1 MSLGIAAQSRL
12 RKSSSI
18 SMPIDYTTPEPE
30 RSVLLTIDVQQD
42 FTAPGAVAE
51 IAGTQDRLP
60 VMRRMLDAYR
70 RQHLPII
77 HVLRLY
83 LPDGSNADLCRRA
96 AIENGKSVVLPDS
109 AGAELAEPLKPGS
122 GTRVDATLLLENK
135 LQLLAD
141 NEWAMYKPRWD
152 AFYGTPLESHLRSLG
167 VDTVVVV
174 GCNFPN
180 CPRATVYG
188 ASARDFR
195 VVLIADAVSGVYDQG
210 LRELNGIG
218 VRTPSA
224 DEYLG
229 VFHK

>member
-1 MSLGIAAQSRL
+1 MST
-12 RKSSSI
+12 
-18 SMPIDYTTPEPE
+18 DYTTPVPE
-30 RSVLLTIDVQQD
+30 RSVLLTIDVQHD
-42 FTAPGAVAE
+42 FTEPDAPAE
-51 IAGTQDRLP
+51 IAGTHDRLP
-60 VMRRMLDAYR
+60 VMRRVLDAYR

-83 LPDGSNADLCRRA
+83 LPDGTNADLCRRA
-96 AIENGKSVVLPDS
+96 AIENGNAVVLPGS
-109 AGAELAEPLKPGS
+109 AGAELVEALKPTPD
-122 GTRVDATLLLENK
+122 TRVDATLLLANQ

-141 NEWAMYKPRWD
+141 YEWAMYKPRWD

-167 VDTVVVV
+167 VNTIVVV

-195 VVLIADAVSGVYDQG
+195 VALIADAVSGVYDQG

-218 VRTPSA
+218 VSTPSA
-224 DEYLG
+224 DEYLSLLN
-229 VFHK
+229 K

>member
-1 MSLGIAAQSRL
+1 
-12 RKSSSI
+12 
-18 SMPIDYTTPEPE
+18 MPIDYTTPVPE

-51 IAGTQDRLP
+51 IAGTHDRLP

-70 RQHLPII
+70 RQRLPIV

-83 LPDGSNADLCRRA
+83 LRDGTNADLCRRA
-96 AIENGKSVVLPDS
+96 AIENGNAVVLPGS
-109 AGAELAEPLKPGS
+109 AGAELAEPLKPAS
-122 GTRVDATLLLENK
+122 DAHVDATLLLANQ

-141 NEWAMYKPRWD
+141 YEWAMYKPRWD

-167 VDTVVVV
+167 VNTIVVV

-188 ASARDFR
+188 ASVRDFR
-195 VVLIADAVSGVYDQG
+195 VALIADAVSGVYDQG

-218 VRTPSA
+218 VSTPIA
-224 DEYLG
+224 DQYLSLLNQ
-229 VFHK
+229 

>member
-1 MSLGIAAQSRL
+1 MST
-12 RKSSSI
+12 
-18 SMPIDYTTPEPE
+18 DYTTPIPE

-51 IAGTQDRLP
+51 IAGTHDRLP

-70 RQHLPII
+70 RQHLPIV

-83 LPDGSNADLCRRA
+83 LPDGTNADLCRRA
-96 AIENGKSVVLPDS
+96 AIENGNAVVLPGS
-109 AGAELAEPLKPGS
+109 AGAELAEPLKPTS
-122 GTRVDATLLLENK
+122 DTRVDATLLLANQ

-152 AFYGTPLESHLRSLG
+152 AFYGTLLESHLRSLG
-167 VDTVVVV
+167 VNTIVVV

-218 VRTPSA
+218 VSTLSA
-224 DEYLG
+224 DEYLSLLN
-229 VFHK
+229 K

>member
-1 MSLGIAAQSRL
+1 
-12 RKSSSI
+12 
-18 SMPIDYTTPEPE
+18 MPIDYTTPVPE

-51 IAGTQDRLP
+51 IAGTHDRLP

-70 RQHLPII
+70 RQHLPIV

-83 LPDGSNADLCRRA
+83 LPDGTNADLCRRA
-96 AIENGKSVVLPDS
+96 AIENGNAVVLPGS
-109 AGAELAEPLKPGS
+109 AGAELAEPLKPTS
-122 GTRVDATLLLENK
+122 DTRVDATLLLAHQ

-152 AFYGTPLESHLRSLG
+152 AFYGTPLESHLQSLG
-167 VDTVVVV
+167 VNTIVVV

-218 VRTPSA
+218 VSTLSA
-224 DEYLG
+224 DEYLSLLN
-229 VFHK
+229 K

>member
-1 MSLGIAAQSRL
+1 
-12 RKSSSI
+12 
-18 SMPIDYTTPEPE
+18 MPIDYTTPVPE

-51 IAGTQDRLP
+51 IAGTNDRLP

-70 RQHLPII
+70 RQRLPIV

-83 LPDGSNADLCRRA
+83 LRDGINADLCRRA
-96 AIENGKSVVLPDS
+96 AIENGNAVVLPGS
-109 AGAELAEPLKPGS
+109 AGAELAEPLKPAS
-122 GTRVDATLLLENK
+122 DTHVDATLLLANQ

-141 NEWAMYKPRWD
+141 YEWAMYKPRWD

-167 VDTVVVV
+167 VNTIVVV

-195 VVLIADAVSGVYDQG
+195 VALIADAVSGVYDQG

-218 VRTPSA
+218 VSTPIA
-224 DEYLG
+224 DQYLSLLNQ
-229 VFHK
+229 

>member
-1 MSLGIAAQSRL
+1 
-12 RKSSSI
+12 
-18 SMPIDYTTPEPE
+18 MPIDYTTPIPE

-51 IAGTQDRLP
+51 IAGTNDRLP

-70 RQHLPII
+70 RQRLPIV

-83 LPDGSNADLCRRA
+83 LRDGTNADLCRRA
-96 AIENGKSVVLPDS
+96 AIENGNAVVLPGS
-109 AGAELAEPLKPGS
+109 AGAELAEPLKPAS
-122 GTRVDATLLLENK
+122 DTHVDATLLLANQ

-141 NEWAMYKPRWD
+141 YEWAMYKPRWD

-167 VDTVVVV
+167 VNTIVVV

-195 VVLIADAVSGVYDQG
+195 VALIADAVSGVYDQG

-218 VRTPSA
+218 VSTPIA
-224 DEYLG
+224 DQYLSLLNQ
-229 VFHK
+229 

>member
-1 MSLGIAAQSRL
+1 
-12 RKSSSI
+12 
-18 SMPIDYTTPEPE
+18 MPIDYTTPVPE

-51 IAGTQDRLP
+51 IAGTHDRLP

-70 RQHLPII
+70 RQRLPIV

-83 LPDGSNADLCRRA
+83 LRDGINADLCRRA
-96 AIENGKSVVLPDS
+96 AIENGNAVVLPDS
-109 AGAELAEPLKPGS
+109 AGAELAEPLKPAS
-122 GTRVDATLLLENK
+122 DTHVDATLLLANQ

-141 NEWAMYKPRWD
+141 YEWAMYKPRWD
-152 AFYGTPLESHLRSLG
+152 AFYGTPLESHLRSLA
-167 VDTVVVV
+167 VNTIVVV

-188 ASARDFR
+188 ASVRDFR
-195 VVLIADAVSGVYDQG
+195 VALIADAVSGVYDQG

-218 VRTPSA
+218 VSTPSA
-224 DEYLG
+224 DEYLSLLN
-229 VFHK
+229 K

>member
-1 MSLGIAAQSRL
+1 
-12 RKSSSI
+12 
-18 SMPIDYTTPEPE
+18 MPIDYTTSIPE

-51 IAGTQDRLP
+51 IAGTHDRLP

-70 RQHLPII
+70 RQHLPIV

-83 LPDGSNADLCRRA
+83 LPDGTNADLCRRA
-96 AIENGKSVVLPDS
+96 AIENGNAVVLPGS
-109 AGAELAEPLKPGS
+109 AGAELAEPLKQTS
-122 GTRVDATLLLENK
+122 DTRVDATLLLANQ

-152 AFYGTPLESHLRSLG
+152 AFYGTPLESHVRSLG
-167 VDTVVVV
+167 VNTIVVV

-218 VRTPSA
+218 VSTLSA
-224 DEYLG
+224 DEYLSLLN
-229 VFHK
+229 K

>member
-1 MSLGIAAQSRL
+1 
-12 RKSSSI
+12 
-18 SMPIDYTTPEPE
+18 MPIDYTTPIPE

-42 FTAPGAVAE
+42 FTAPGAEAE
-51 IAGTQDRLP
+51 IAGTNDRLP

-70 RQHLPII
+70 RQHLPIV

-83 LPDGSNADLCRRA
+83 LRDGTNADLCRRA
-96 AIENGKSVVLPDS
+96 AIENGNALVPPDS
-109 AGAELAEPLKPGS
+109 AGAELAEPLKPAFD
-122 GTRVDATLLLENK
+122 THVDATLLLANQ
-135 LQLLAD
+135 LQPLAD

-167 VDTVVVV
+167 VNTIVVV

-195 VVLIADAVSGVYDQG
+195 VALIADAVSGVYDQG

-218 VRTPSA
+218 VSTPSA
-224 DEYLG
+224 EEYLSLLS
-229 VFHK
+229 K

>member
-1 MSLGIAAQSRL
+1 
-12 RKSSSI
+12 
-18 SMPIDYTTPEPE
+18 MPIDYTTPVPE

-51 IAGTQDRLP
+51 IAGTNDRLP

-70 RQHLPII
+70 RQRLPIV

-83 LPDGSNADLCRRA
+83 LRDGINADLCRRA
-96 AIENGKSVVLPDS
+96 AIENGNAVVLPGS
-109 AGAELAEPLKPGS
+109 AGAELAEPLKPAS
-122 GTRVDATLLLENK
+122 DTHVDATLLLANQ

-141 NEWAMYKPRWD
+141 YEWAMYKPRWD

-167 VDTVVVV
+167 VNTIVVV

-195 VVLIADAVSGVYDQG
+195 VALIADAVSGVYDQG

-218 VRTPSA
+218 VSTPSA
-224 DEYLG
+224 DEYLSLLN
-229 VFHK
+229 K

>member
-1 MSLGIAAQSRL
+1 MST
-12 RKSSSI
+12 
-18 SMPIDYTTPEPE
+18 DYTTPVPE
-30 RSVLLTIDVQQD
+30 RSVLLTIDVQHD
-42 FTAPGAVAE
+42 FTEPDAPAE
-51 IAGTQDRLP
+51 IAGTHDRLP
-60 VMRRMLDAYR
+60 VMRRVLDAYR

-83 LPDGSNADLCRRA
+83 LPDGTNADLCRRA
-96 AIENGKSVVLPDS
+96 AIENGNAVVLPGS
-109 AGAELAEPLKPGS
+109 AGAELVEALKPTPD
-122 GTRVDATLLLENK
+122 TRVDATLLLANQ
-135 LQLLAD
+135 LQLLAE

-167 VDTVVVV
+167 VNTIVVV

-195 VVLIADAVSGVYDQG
+195 VVLIADAISGVYDQG

-218 VRTPSA
+218 VSTPSA
-224 DEYLG
+224 DEYLSLLQ
-229 VFHK
+229 K

>member
-1 MSLGIAAQSRL
+1 
-12 RKSSSI
+12 
-18 SMPIDYTTPEPE
+18 MPIDYTTPVPE

-51 IAGTQDRLP
+51 IAGTHDRLP

-70 RQHLPII
+70 RQHLPIV

-83 LPDGSNADLCRRA
+83 LRDGTNVDLCRRA
-96 AIENGKSVVLPDS
+96 AIENGNAVVLPDS
-109 AGAELAEPLKPGS
+109 AGAELAEPLKPAS
-122 GTRVDATLLLENK
+122 DTHVDATLLLANQ

-141 NEWAMYKPRWD
+141 YEWAMYKPRWD
-152 AFYGTPLESHLRSLG
+152 AFYGTPLESHLRSLA
-167 VDTVVVV
+167 VNTIVVV

-180 CPRATVYG
+180 CPRATVYS

-195 VVLIADAVSGVYDQG
+195 VALIADAVSGVYDQG

-218 VRTPSA
+218 VSTPSA

-229 VFHK
+229 LLDK

>member
-1 MSLGIAAQSRL
+1 
-12 RKSSSI
+12 
-18 SMPIDYTTPEPE
+18 
-30 RSVLLTIDVQQD
+30 
-42 FTAPGAVAE
+42 
-51 IAGTQDRLP
+51 
-60 VMRRMLDAYR
+60 MRRMLEAYR
-70 RQHLPII
+70 CQHLPII

-83 LPDGSNADLCRRA
+83 SPDGSNADLCRRA
-96 AIENGKSVVLPDS
+96 AIENGKAVVLPDS
-109 AGAELAEPLKPGS
+109 AGAELAGSLKPGS
-122 GTRVDATLLLENK
+122 DTRIDATLLLANQ

-152 AFYGTPLESHLRSLG
+152 AFYRTPLESHLRSLG
-167 VDTVVVV
+167 VNTIVVV

-218 VRTPSA
+218 VSTPSA

-229 VFHK
+229 LLHK

>member
-1 MSLGIAAQSRL
+1 
-12 RKSSSI
+12 
-18 SMPIDYTTPEPE
+18 MPIDYTTPVPE

-51 IAGTQDRLP
+51 IAGTHDRLP

-70 RQHLPII
+70 RQHLPIV

-83 LPDGSNADLCRRA
+83 LPDGTNADLCRRA
-96 AIENGKSVVLPDS
+96 AIENGNAVVFPGS
-109 AGAELAEPLKPGS
+109 AGAELAEPLKPAS
-122 GTRVDATLLLENK
+122 DTRVDATLLLANQ

-141 NEWAMYKPRWD
+141 NECAMYKPRWD
-152 AFYGTPLESHLRSLG
+152 AFYGTPLESHLRSLA
-167 VDTVVVV
+167 VNTIVVV

-188 ASARDFR
+188 ASVRDFR
-195 VVLIADAVSGVYDQG
+195 VALIADAVSGVYDQG

-218 VRTPSA
+218 VSTPSA

-229 VFHK
+229 LLDK

>member
-1 MSLGIAAQSRL
+1 
-12 RKSSSI
+12 
-18 SMPIDYTTPEPE
+18 MPIDYTTPVPE

-51 IAGTQDRLP
+51 IAGTHDRLP

-70 RQHLPII
+70 RQHLPIV

-83 LPDGSNADLCRRA
+83 LRDGTNVDLCRRA
-96 AIENGKSVVLPDS
+96 AIENGNAVVLPGS
-109 AGAELAEPLKPGS
+109 AGAELAEPLKPAS
-122 GTRVDATLLLENK
+122 DTHVDATLLLANQ

-141 NEWAMYKPRWD
+141 YEWAMYKPRWD

-167 VDTVVVV
+167 VNTIVVV

-195 VVLIADAVSGVYDQG
+195 VALIADAVSGVYDQG

-218 VRTPSA
+218 VSTPIA
-224 DEYLG
+224 DQYLSLLNQ
-229 VFHK
+229 

>member
-1 MSLGIAAQSRL
+1 
-12 RKSSSI
+12 
-18 SMPIDYTTPEPE
+18 MPIDYTTPIPE

-51 IAGTQDRLP
+51 IAGTHDRLP

-70 RQHLPII
+70 RQHLPIV

-83 LPDGSNADLCRRA
+83 LPDGTNADLCRRS
-96 AIENGKSVVLPDS
+96 AIENGAAVVLPGS
-109 AGAELAEPLKPGS
+109 AGADLAEPLKPAS
-122 GTRVDATLLLENK
+122 DAHADATLLLANQ

-141 NEWAMYKPRWD
+141 HEWAMYKPRWD

-167 VDTVVVV
+167 VNTIVVV

-188 ASARDFR
+188 ASMRDFR
-195 VVLIADAVSGVYDQG
+195 VALIADAVSGVYDQG

-218 VRTPSA
+218 VSTPSA
-224 DEYLG
+224 DDYLSLL
-229 VFHK
+229 HK

>member
-1 MSLGIAAQSRL
+1 
-12 RKSSSI
+12 
-18 SMPIDYTTPEPE
+18 MPIDYTTPIPE

-51 IAGTQDRLP
+51 IAGTNDRLP

-70 RQHLPII
+70 RQHLPIV

-83 LPDGSNADLCRRA
+83 LRDGTNADLCRRA
-96 AIENGKSVVLPDS
+96 AIENGNAVVLPGS
-109 AGAELAEPLKPGS
+109 AGAELAEPLKHAS
-122 GTRVDATLLLENK
+122 DTHVDATLLLANQ
-135 LQLLAD
+135 LQPLAD

-167 VDTVVVV
+167 VNTIVVV

-195 VVLIADAVSGVYDQG
+195 VALLADAVSGVYDQG
-210 LRELNGIG
+210 LQELNGIG
-218 VRTPSA
+218 VSTPTA
-224 DEYLG
+224 DQYLSLLNQ
-229 VFHK
+229 

>member
-1 MSLGIAAQSRL
+1 
-12 RKSSSI
+12 
-18 SMPIDYTTPEPE
+18 MPIDYTTPVPE

-51 IAGTQDRLP
+51 IAGTNDRLP

-70 RQHLPII
+70 RQRLPIV

-83 LPDGSNADLCRRA
+83 LRDGTNADLCRRA
-96 AIENGKSVVLPDS
+96 AIENGNAVVLPGS
-109 AGAELAEPLKPGS
+109 AGAELAEPLKPAS
-122 GTRVDATLLLENK
+122 DTHVDATLLLANQ

-141 NEWAMYKPRWD
+141 YEWAMYKPRWD

-167 VDTVVVV
+167 VNTIVVV

-195 VVLIADAVSGVYDQG
+195 VALIADAVSGVYDQG

-218 VRTPSA
+218 VSTPIA
-224 DEYLG
+224 DQYLSLLNQ
-229 VFHK
+229 

>member
-1 MSLGIAAQSRL
+1 
-12 RKSSSI
+12 
-18 SMPIDYTTPEPE
+18 MPIDYTTPVPE

-51 IAGTQDRLP
+51 IAGTHDRLP

-70 RQHLPII
+70 RQHLPIV

-83 LPDGSNADLCRRA
+83 LPDGTNADLCRRA
-96 AIENGKSVVLPDS
+96 AIENGNAVVFPGS
-109 AGAELAEPLKPGS
+109 AGAELAEPLKPAS
-122 GTRVDATLLLENK
+122 DTHVDATLLLANQ

-167 VDTVVVV
+167 VNTIVVV

-188 ASARDFR
+188 ASVRDFR
-195 VVLIADAVSGVYDQG
+195 VALIADAVSGVYDQG

-218 VRTPSA
+218 VSTPSA
-224 DEYLG
+224 DEYLSLLN
-229 VFHK
+229 K